1 VNDELAAKD
10 AIIAAQAE
18 QITTLVA
25 LVARLEERI
34 VELEAQLGQNSKNSS
49 KPPSSDGYASPTRQQ
64 QRGARRKV
72 GKQKGDPGTHLAQV
86 DSPDEVVVHSPTN
99 CSSCSGDLSSAPVVD
114 IEARQVFDIPPM
126 AVAVTEHQ
134 AESRCCG
141 CGATTTA
148 AFPCGVDAPALYGPR
163 LRALA
168 VYFIVFQH
176 VPYDRTR
183 QIFSDV
189 LGVDLSAGTIFE
201 SVQDAAA
208 DLDDFLQVLRKAI
221 RNQEVVHFDETGAR
235 VAGKLH
241 WVHSAST
248 FWLTYYFVHAKRG
261 KVAMDEGEILT
272 AFDGVAVHDGWKPY
286 RRYDNIAHGLCN
298 AHHLRELNAAG
309 VVWDQEWANKMIA
322 LLVEIK
328 AMVQTATEAGK
339 TELDATTLHGI
350 RCRYGRLISQ
360 GHKVNPRRSRRKQT
374 KTFNLLKRLDEQR
387 EDVLRFATDFRVP
400 FDNNQAERDIRM
412 VKLQQKISG
421 CWRTFK
427 GATSYLC
434 VRSYI
439 STARKQG
446 QNPLDVLVQLFEG
459 DVWMPAASPTC

>member
-1 VNDELAAKD
+1 MNDELAARD
-10 AIIAAQAE
+10 AEIEELRAQNAAL
-18 QITTLVA
+18 LV
-25 LVARLEERI
+25 LVARLEARI

-49 KPPSSDGYASPTRQQ
+49 KPPSSDGYGKSTRQQ
-64 QRGARRKV
+64 RRAVDRKA
-72 GKQKGDPGTHLAQV
+72 GKQKGTPGTHLAQS
-86 DSPDEVVVHSPTN
+86 DAPDAVVVHSPTN
-99 CSSCSGDLSSAPVVD
+99 CSSCAGDLSAAPVVD
-114 IEARQVFDIPPM
+114 VERRQVFDIPPM
-126 AVAVTEHQ
+126 AVVVTEHQ
-134 AESRCCG
+134 AESRNCG
-141 CGATTTA
+141 CGTISTA
-148 AFPCGVDAPALYGPR
+148 QFPAGVDAPALYGPR

-189 LGVDLSAGTIFE
+189 LGVDLSAGTIFD

-208 DLDDFLQVLRKAI
+208 DLDEFLEVLRQALI
-221 RNQEVVHFDETGAR
+221 SQEVVHFDETGAR
-235 VAGKLH
+235 VAGRLH

-261 KVAMDEGEILT
+261 KLAMDEGEILA
-272 AFDGVAVHDGWKPY
+272 AFNGVGVHDGWKPY
-286 RRYDNIAHGLCN
+286 RHYDIEHGLCN
-298 AHHLRELNAAG
+298 AHHLRELNAAA
-309 VVWDQEWANKMIA
+309 VVWDQIWADKMIT
-322 LLVEIK
+322 LLIDIK
-328 AMVQTATEAGK
+328 AMVEAAVGAGQ
-339 TELDATTLHGI
+339 TELDGKTLHSI
-350 RCRYGRLISQ
+350 RCRYGQLIAQ
-360 GHKVNPRRSRRKQT
+360 GHSVNAPRLQRKQS

-387 EDVLRFATDFRVP
+387 ADVLRFATDFRVP

-427 GATSYLC
+427 GASSYLR

-459 DVWMPAASPTC
+459 NAWMPTASPNY

>member
-1 VNDELAAKD
+1 MAKERRPTYDEL
-10 AIIAAQAE
+10 
-18 QITTLVA
+18 TTAVVDLTA
-25 LVARLEERI
+25 LVA
-34 VELEAQLGQNSKNSS
+34 ELRAEIAELKAQLGQNSKNSS

-64 QRGARRKV
+64 QRAAARKV
-72 GKQKGDPGTHLAQV
+72 GKQKGEPGTNLAQV
-86 DSPDEVVVHSPTN
+86 DSPDEVVVHAPTH
-99 CSSCSGDLSSAPVVD
+99 CGSCDGDLSSAPVVD
-114 IEARQVFDIPPM
+114 VEARQVFDIPPM
-126 AVAVTEHQ
+126 KVTVTEHQ

-141 CGATTTA
+141 CGATTA
-148 AFPCGVDAPALYGPR
+148 AMFPAGVDAPALYGPR

-189 LGVDLSAGTIFE
+189 LGVDLSAGTIFQ

-208 DLDDFLQVLRKAI
+208 DLDDFLEVLREAI

-272 AFDGVAVHDGWKPY
+272 AFGGIAIHDGWKPY
-286 RRYDNIAHGLCN
+286 RRYDDIEHGLCN

-309 VVWDQEWANKMIA
+309 VVWDQEWANKMIG

-328 AMVQTATEAGK
+328 NSVEAAIESGK
-339 TELDATTLHGI
+339 AELDAKTLHGFH
-350 RCRYGRLISQ
+350 CRYGKLIAE
-360 GHKVNPRRSRRKQT
+360 GKKVNPQRARRKQS

-427 GATSYLC
+427 GAAAYLR

-446 QNPLDVLVQLFEG
+446 KNPLDVLVRLFEG
-459 DVWMPAASPTC
+459 DVWMPTALPAY